1 MLVEAEKKEKIIWL
15 LLTFLKDTDN
25 LFCRI
30 SLKFG
35 LSDVSS

>member
-1 MLVEAEKKEKIIWL
+1 MMVEAEKKEKMIWL
-15 LLTFLKDTDN
+15 LLTFLNDTDH
-25 LFCRI
+25 LFCRM